1 MVASSSTQTDSLVS
15 LYGSANNMSRTEVPT
30 EHMLYSQSLLR
41 KLVSVFFP
49 LSYWLLQDL

>member
-15 LYGSANNMSRTEVPT
+15 LYRSANNMSRTEVPT